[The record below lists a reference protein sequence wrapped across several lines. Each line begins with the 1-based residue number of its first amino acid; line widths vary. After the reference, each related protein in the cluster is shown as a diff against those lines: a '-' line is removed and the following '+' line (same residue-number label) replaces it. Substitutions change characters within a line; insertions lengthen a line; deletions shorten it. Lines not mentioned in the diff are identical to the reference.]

1 MREIVLDTE
10 TTGLDPAK
18 GDRVVEIGCIEL
30 INHLPTGEKFHV
42 YINPERDVP
51 TQAYEI
57 HGLSEKFL
65 SGHPIFSAVAETFL
79 AFIGNDPLIIHNA
92 AFDLGFLN
100 VELAACGRPEILESR
115 AIDTLILARRKF
127 PGAPASL
134 DSLCRRFGIDFSTR
148 EKHGALLDSQ
158 LLAKIYLELIGGH
171 QHDLV
176 LGGEN
181 KVAMNEEEE
190 TPPTKGDQTSPP
202 FLSSVRSP
210 RPHAPRAEELAA
222 HEEMLALLETPLWN
236 Q

>member
-30 INHLPTGEKFHV
+30 INHLPTGEEFHV

-100 VELAACGRPEILESR
+100 VELAACGWPEIPESR
-115 AIDTLILARRKF
+115 AIDTLILAHRKF
-127 PGAPASL
+127 PGAPVNL

-148 EKHGALLDSQ
+148 EKHGALLDSH

-176 LGGEN
+176 WGGEN
-181 KVAMNEEEE
+181 KVVMNKEEE
-190 TPPTKGDQTSPP
+190 TPPTNSDQTSPP
-202 FLSSVRSP
+202 SISSVRSP
-210 RPHAPRAEELAA
+210 RPHAPRVEELAA